1 MNSREKYVGTKE
13 EFYVFLKDEVVKLFK
28 EKLKIEGN
36 RISIPDN
43 EELEY
48 QIKFDSDE
56 NYGDFSIKVKWGE
69 KPEDPEELEE
79 NIDSQENSKVDEDKP
94 FEF

>member
-1 MNSREKYVGTKE
+1 MNSREKYTGNKE
-13 EFYVFLKDEVVKLFK
+13 EFYVFLKEEVVKLFK

-36 RISIPDN
+36 RIEIPEN
-43 EELEY
+43 EVLEY

-69 KPEDPEELEE
+69 KPEQPEELEE
-79 NIDSQENSKVDEDKP
+79 TTNETIEEKP

>member
-1 MNSREKYVGTKE
+1 MNSREKYAGNKE
-13 EFYVFLKDEVVKLFK
+13 DFYFFLKDEVIKLFK
-28 EKLKIEGN
+28 DKLKIDGT

-43 EELEY
+43 EELDY

-56 NYGDFSIKVKWGE
+56 NYGDLSIKVKWGQR
-69 KPEDPEELEE
+69 PEQPVEFEVT
-79 NIDSQENSKVDEDKP
+79 SKEDEDKP

>member
-1 MNSREKYVGTKE
+1 MNSREKFTGNKE
-13 EFYVFLKDEVVKLFK
+13 EFYFFLKDQIVRLFK

-36 RISIPDN
+36 PVLIPGD
-43 EELEY
+43 EELDY

-69 KPEDPEELEE
+69 KPEEIEDLEE
-79 NIDSQENSKVDEDKP
+79 NSKEDEEKS

>member
-1 MNSREKYVGTKE
+1 MNFREKYTGSKE

-28 EKLKIEGN
+28 DKLKIDGN

-43 EELEY
+43 EELDYE
-48 QIKFDSDE
+48 IKFDNEE
-56 NYGDFSIKVKWGE
+56 NYGDFSIKVKWGQ
-69 KPEDPEELEE
+69 KPKQSEQFGE
-79 NIDSQENSKVDEDKP
+79 NTKKNSKEDEDTP

>member
-1 MNSREKYVGTKE
+1 MNSREKYTGNKE

-36 RISIPDN
+36 PIEIPEN
-43 EELEY
+43 ESLEY
-48 QIKFDSDE
+48 QIKFDSGE

-69 KPEDPEELEE
+69 KPEEPEELEE
-79 NIDSQENSKVDEDKP
+79 FTNETIDEKP

>member
-1 MNSREKYVGTKE
+1 MNSREKYTGSKE

-28 EKLKIEGN
+28 DKLKIEGN
-36 RISIPDN
+36 LISIPTN
-43 EELEY
+43 EPLDY

-69 KPEDPEELEE
+69 KPEEPEELEAIE
-79 NIDSQENSKVDEDKP
+79 NENVEDKP

>member
-1 MNSREKYVGTKE
+1 MNIREKFAGSKE
-13 EFYVFLKDEVVKLFK
+13 EFYVFLKDEIVKLFK
-28 EKLKIEGN
+28 EKLKIEGTLVT
-36 RISIPDN
+36 IPAN

-56 NYGDFSIKVKWGE
+56 NYGDFAIKVKWGE
-69 KPEDPEELEE
+69 KPEQPEELEE
-79 NIDSQENSKVDEDKP
+79 NTTENLEDKP